1 MSREMLGQEAR
12 AAVEELLD
20 RAATIPNLPP
30 ERAQALVA
38 ARDALQGRG
47 LTVALDGAFQSGK
60 STTFNLVC
68 GAEICPR
75 GKGIRTSAV
84 AVEAAQASSPEEVG
98 TATVAWKTEE
108 ELLAP
113 LREVFPQYADWSLGR
128 WAECYD
134 DAEAF
139 EALRAKVPREQAE
152 TLRVAELILSHR
164 ASSHLARL
172 RATAR
177 FPLADVRGFMAFPE
191 RWEERWAG
199 RQRFAAVPF
208 TDRES
213 VFAFVKRISCRVDAP
228 FLRETGI
235 TLVDCPGQDASG
247 YDEAVAMEALRGADA
262 VWHLLGGGEKDVSA
276 AEIAHLRALVEKG
289 GKRLR
294 DVFLSLNVKGETWRT
309 WLPSAVARLN
319 NAHVFEGR
327 VRVGDVVPYHA
338 ALALA
343 GEALGRLRA
352 DELPEAARERLCAW
366 RRCEPDELEDELCGA
381 IENGLET
388 MGAPEPE
395 DDAALSALAETW
407 SRLTELRDAWVD
419 FRDVREVGFLFSEH
433 CLGALVTALREV
445 PVGQSVWTFK
455 LFGAVENPRPLER
468 NERDSVRYKA
478 DCERF
483 GEPPAEWG
491 TPEDRERF
499 LDGLESGKVTSPSY
513 WGKVMVC
520 RARNEAER
528 TFEGVLYPTLKAA
541 GEARAHAAAL
551 DGCLRLPLTL
561 EEKGDACAAALEA
574 FVCPPGPSAERVARF
589 RERYDAACRAFG
601 VQWPSIAARD
611 RAARALRR
619 ARWVAVVA
627 SGLLS
632 GGLVNGA
639 LRLAFP
645 RVWCGVVAVT
655 LLAAWWIGGVRA
667 HPVAVMGTLA
677 TLNLGAAA
685 YVCLTS
691 RGRGAQGAWVDA
703 HRVPRKAGW
712 YWYALAWHA
721 VGAPMVAAVAT
732 LAWIGLAAWRPGR
745 LWAGFAIAS
754 AAVWALS
761 RLCRGGFRLSG
772 QRQKWGL

>member
-20 RAATIPNLPP
+20 RAIAVPNLPP
-30 ERAQALVA
+30 ARAQALVA

-199 RQRFAAVPF
+199 RQRFAAAPCS
-208 TDRES
+208 DRES
-213 VFAFVKRISCRVDAP
+213 VFAFVKRIACRVDAP

-294 DVFLSLNVKGETWRT
+294 DVFLSLNVKGETWRA

-528 TFEGVLYPTLKAA
+528 TFEGVLYPTLKAV

-589 RERYDAACRAFG
+589 RARYAVACRAFG

>member
-1 MSREMLGQEAR
+1 MSGGLLGQEAR
-12 AAVEELLD
+12 AAVVELFD

-38 ARDALQGRG
+38 ARDALQGRS

-75 GKGIRTSAV
+75 GKGVKTSAV
-84 AVEAAQASSPEEVG
+84 TVEAVQASSPDEVG
-98 TATVAWKTEE
+98 TATVTWKTEE

-113 LREVFPQYADWSLGR
+113 LRELFPDRATWSLGD
-128 WAECYD
+128 WAACYD

-177 FPLADVRGFMAFPE
+177 FPLADVRGFMAFPP

-199 RQRFAAVPF
+199 RQRLAAVPF

-235 TLVDCPGQDASG
+235 TLVDCPGQNASD
-247 YDEAVAMEALRGADA
+247 YDEAVAQEALRGADA
-262 VWHLLGGGEKDVSA
+262 VWHLLGGGVKDVSA
-276 AEIAHLRALVEKG
+276 EEIAHLRALVEKD

-319 NAHVFEGR
+319 NARVFDGR
-327 VRVGDVVPYHA
+327 VRVKDVVPYHA
-338 ALALA
+338 VLALA

-352 DELPEAARERLCAW
+352 GDLSEAARERLCAW

-388 MGAPEPE
+388 MGAPEVE
-395 DDAALSALAETW
+395 DDSALPALAETW
-407 SRLTELRDAWVD
+407 SRLAELRDAWVA
-419 FRDVREVGFLFSEH
+419 FRDVREVDFLLSEH
-433 CLGALVTALREV
+433 CLGALVAALREV

-528 TFEGVLYPTLKAA
+528 TFEGVRYPTLKAREA
-541 GEARAHAAAL
+541 ARAHAAAL
-551 DGCLRLPLTL
+551 DGCLRRPLTL

-589 RERYDAACRAFG
+589 RARYAEARRAFG
-601 VQWPSIAARD
+601 VRWPSIAARN
-611 RAARALRR
+611 RAARVLRR

-645 RVWCGVVAVT
+645 RAWCGVVALT

-685 YVCLTS
+685 YACLAP
-691 RGRGAQGAWVDA
+691 RGRSAQDAWVDA
-703 HRVPRKAGW
+703 HRAPRKAGW

-745 LWAGFAIAS
+745 LWAAFAIAS

-761 RLCRGGFRLSG
+761 RLCRGLSCRPG
-772 QRQKWGL
+772 RSKTRTF

>member
-1 MSREMLGQEAR
+1 MSRAVLGPEAR
-12 AAVEELLD
+12 EAVVALLD
-20 RAATIPNLPP
+20 RAAALPCLPP
-30 ERAQALVA
+30 ERARAVA
-38 ARDALQGRG
+38 VARDALQGRT
-47 LTVALDGAFQSGK
+47 LRVALSGVFQSGK
-60 STTFNLVC
+60 STTFNLLC

-75 GKGIRTSAV
+75 GKGLKTSAV
-84 AVEAAQASSPEEVG
+84 AVEAAQASSPDEVG

-113 LREVFPQYADWSLGR
+113 LRALFPDRASWSLGD
-128 WAECYD
+128 WAACYD

-139 EALRAKVPREQAE
+139 EALRAKVPREQVE

-172 RATAR
+172 RETAR
-177 FPLADVRGFMAFPE
+177 FPLADVRDFMVFPE
-191 RWEERWAG
+191 RWEERWGG
-199 RQRFAAVPF
+199 RERFAAVPF
-208 TDRES
+208 TDCES

-294 DVFLSLNVKGETWRT
+294 DVFLSLNVKGGTWRT

-319 NAHVFEGR
+319 NAQVFEAR

-338 ALALA
+338 ALA

-381 IENGLET
+381 IESGLEA
-388 MGAPEPE
+388 MGASEPE
-395 DDAALSALAETW
+395 DDAALPALAATW

-419 FRDVREVGFLFSEH
+419 FRDAHEVDFLLSGR
-433 CLGALVTALREV
+433 CLGALVEALREV
-445 PVGQSVWTFK
+445 PVGKSAGIFPK
-455 LFGAVENPRPLER
+455 FFGKVENPRPLALC
-468 NERDSVRYKA
+468 ERDSVRYEA
-478 DCERF
+478 DRERF

-491 TPEDRERF
+491 TPEDLERF
-499 LDGLESGKVTSPSY
+499 LAGVSPGEVSSPSF
-513 WGKVMVC
+513 WGQVMVC
-520 RARNEAER
+520 QRFYREAC
-528 TFEGVLYPTLKAA
+528 TFEGVLYPTLKARQ
-541 GEARAHAAAL
+541 EARAFAEGL
-551 DGCLRLPLTL
+551 DNCLRRAGTL
-561 EEKGDACAAALEA
+561 EETGDAIAASVRKVA
-574 FVCPPGPSAERVARF
+574 CPPGPSAERVARF

-601 VQWPSIAARD
+601 VQWASIAARN
-611 RAARALRR
+611 RAARVLRR

-639 LRLAFP
+639 LRLVFP
-645 RVWCGVVAVT
+645 RVWCGVVVVT

-677 TLNLGAAA
+677 VLNLGVAA
-685 YVCLTS
+685 YACLAA
-691 RGRGAQGAWVDA
+691 RGRSAQGAWVDA
-703 HRVPRKAGW
+703 HRAARKAGW

-721 VGAPMVAAVAT
+721 AGAPMVAAVST
-732 LAWIGLAAWRPGR
+732 LAWVGLAAWRPGR
-745 LWAGFAIAS
+745 LWAAFAIAS
-754 AAVWALS
+754 VAVWALS
-761 RLCRGGFRLSG
+761 RLCRGLPCRPGRSKTRTF
-772 QRQKWGL
+772 

>member
-12 AAVEELLD
+12 ASVVELLD

-75 GKGIRTSAV
+75 GKGVKTSAV
-84 AVEAAQASSPEEVG
+84 AVEAAQASSPDEVG
-98 TATVAWKTEE
+98 TATVTWKTEE

-113 LREVFPQYADWSLGR
+113 LRELFPDRADWSLGA
-128 WAECYD
+128 WAACYD

-139 EALRAKVPREQAE
+139 DSLRAKVPPGRVE
-152 TLRVAELILSHR
+152 TLRVAELVLTHR
-164 ASSHLARL
+164 ASPYLARL

-177 FPLADVRGFMAFPE
+177 FPLADVRDFMAFPP

-199 RQRFAAVPF
+199 RQRLAPAPCS
-208 TDRES
+208 DRES

-235 TLVDCPGQDASG
+235 TLVDCPGQNASD
-247 YDEAVAMEALRGADA
+247 YDEAVAQEALRGADA
-262 VWHLLGGGEKDVSA
+262 VWHLLGGGVKDVSA
-276 AEIAHLRALVEKG
+276 EEIAHLRTLCEKD
-289 GKRLR
+289 GKRLQ

-319 NAHVFEGR
+319 NARVFDGR
-327 VRVGDVVPYHA
+327 VRVKDVVPYHA
-338 ALALA
+338 VLALA

-352 DELPEAARERLCAW
+352 GDLSEAARERLCAW

-388 MGAPEPE
+388 MGAPEVE
-395 DDAALSALAETW
+395 DDSALPALAETW
-407 SRLTELRDAWVD
+407 SRLAELRDAWVA
-419 FRDVREVGFLFSEH
+419 FRDVREVDFLLSEH

-528 TFEGVLYPTLKAA
+528 TFEGVLYPTLKARQ
-541 GEARAHAAAL
+541 EARAFAEGL
-551 DGCLRLPLTL
+551 DNCLRRAGTL
-561 EEKGDACAAALEA
+561 EETGDAIAASVRKVA
-574 FVCPPGPSAERVARF
+574 CPPGPSAERVARF

-772 QRQKWGL
+772 QRQKRGL